1 MTYVNNPFRNVI
13 GVILL
18 IIAIGGITGSLIM
31 SRNLLSPVYWLWIIS
46 LIVSIALSLPM
57 RSLWKWL
64 TGCNAAWITIILNT
78 LFFTPVIC
86 CIALII
92 NFSGQQDSIRE
103 DAVVTRLYTET
114 RHQTKRVSRKHYVQ
128 GPPYKV
134 YFMELNLSSS
144 GKVNVETTHKI
155 YKILMK
161 GDEVSIC
168 RYRGLLGLSY
178 VDPKSIEYS
187 EKYTSE
193 RKVESMREKRHRKY
207 KEHINKIRNHNKKTT
222 D

>member
-1 MTYVNNPFRNVI
+1 MTYVSNPFKNII

-18 IIAIGGITGSLIM
+18 IIVIGGITGCLIM
-31 SRNLLSPVYWLWIIS
+31 SKYLLSPSYWLWIIS
-46 LIVSIALSLPM
+46 LFIGISLSLPM
-57 RSLWKWL
+57 RSFWKWL
-64 TGCNAAWITIILNT
+64 TGSRAIWINVLLNI

-92 NFSGQQDSIRE
+92 NFSGQHDPLRE

-114 RHQTKRVSRKHYVQ
+114 RHQTKRVSRKHYIQ
-128 GPPYKV
+128 GPAYKV

-144 GKVNVETTHKI
+144 GKINVETTHKN
-155 YKILMK
+155 YKTLMK

-178 VDPKSIEYS
+178 IDPKSIEYS
-187 EKYTSE
+187 ERYTQQ
-193 RKVESMREKRHRKY
+193 RKTESLREKRHRIY
-207 KEHINKIRNHNKKTT
+207 KEHIDKIRHQNNKAN